1 MKIEIKNYGNTYTV
15 ETENDDLEISEVI
28 EIITG
33 LLLQVGFHKESIN
46 NAINELLDEWYN

>member
-1 MKIEIKNYGNTYTV
+1 MKIEIKNYGNTYSV
-15 ETENDDLEISEVI
+15 ETEHDDLDISEII

-46 NAINELLDEWYN
+46 NAIKELADE

>member
-15 ETENDDLEISEVI
+15 ETPNDDLEISEVI

-33 LLLQVGFHKESIN
+33 LLIQLGYQQESIN
-46 NAINELLDEWYN
+46 NAIKELADGSN

>member
-1 MKIEIKNYGNTYTV
+1 MKIEIKNYGNTYSV

-33 LLLQVGFHKESIN
+33 LLLQVGFHKENIN
-46 NAINELLDEWYN
+46 NAINELADGSN